1 MDYHNLAKRLEGLNT
16 IKTVAKMLNIS
27 ERTAINYIYE
37 LRKRGF
43 AETKIGYGKIR
54 IYRISPIKKKEFGYP
69 SLYDVINKYSRINIV
84 KQYEIRQYSH
94 RLSIEETIVKAI
106 ETKEF
111 RTILAM
117 LDLFNKVKDWK
128 KLKKF
133 AEEKKLGR
141 KVGALYDI
149 ARETI
154 RVKRIDLRTRNAL
167 LISKLD
173 NKYIVHPMKSKDFK
187 EIEKVWRVYIPF
199 GKADL
204 RRYKE

>member
-1 MDYHNLAKRLEGLNT
+1 MHT
-16 IKTVAKMLNIS
+16 VKTVARVLDVSKK
-27 ERTAINYIYE
+27 TAINYIYE

-43 AETKIGYGKIR
+43 LETKRQYRKIR
-54 IYRISPIKKKEFGYP
+54 VYDIRPIKRKEIGYP

-84 KQYEIRQYSH
+84 KQYEIRQH
-94 RLSIEETIVKAI
+94 DHELSIEETIIKAI

-133 AEEKKLGR
+133 AVEKGIGR
-141 KVGALYDI
+141 KVGALYDV
-149 ARETI
+149 ARQTI
-154 RVKRIDLRTRNAL
+154 KVRRMDLRTRNSL
-167 LISKLD
+167 LKSRVED
-173 NKYIVHPMKSKDFK
+173 KYITYPVKSKDFK
-187 EIEKVWRVYIPF
+187 DIERVWRVYLPF
-199 GKADL
+199 NRADL